1 MVTLINPNNKVL
13 KNWKDWYKR
22 HGAREKSF
30 PTHWDEEGSAWDFG
44 DEGLR
49 NSADL
54 QKVSRIIP
62 SPCEFFPKKG
72 DLFPVSLGVKE
83 LFDLLD
89 LAV

>member
-1 MVTLINPNNKVL
+1 ML

-22 HGAREKSF
+22 RGAREKSF
-30 PTHWDEEGSAWDFG
+30 PMPRDKRGATWDFG

-49 NSADL
+49 NSTDL
-54 QKVSRIIP
+54 QKVNRIIP
-62 SPCEFFPKKG
+62 SPREFFPKKG

-83 LFDLLD
+83 FFDLQD